1 MAADV
6 AATGGYDKLE
16 SWLRERMGAPHSSH
30 FAATSRPDL
39 SLLLPLPANFLHSW
53 VVAIAVLGAGASAR
67 PLVAG
72 MTLDAPREY
81 TSRDL

>member
-30 FAATSRPDL
+30 FTSTSGLISRFSCCCWL
-39 SLLLPLPANFLHSW
+39 TSCTHGLLPCLAQARVRGRW
-53 VVAIAVLGAGASAR
+53 WLG
-67 PLVAG
+67 
-72 MTLDAPREY
+72 
-81 TSRDL
+81 

>member
-30 FAATSRPDL
+30 FTSTSILISRFSCCCRL
-39 SLLLPLPANFLHSW
+39 TSCTHGFVS
-53 VVAIAVLGAGASAR
+53 IAVLGAGASAR

>member
-1 MAADV
+1 MEGQMAADV

-30 FAATSRPDL
+30 FTATSGLISRFSCCCWPI
-39 SLLLPLPANFLHSW
+39 SCTHGLLP
-53 VVAIAVLGAGASAR
+53 GASAR